1 MRGRDRVALYTT
13 HCVHNTVTG
22 NKPEMHH
29 PLRPFSDDSEH
40 LFEDMTTDI
49 CARGTQTWRPARPNP
64 SMTDVVLSIAK
75 SLESQE
81 LRKGRTHIILLSP
94 AAYVLHDIS
103 KAFTD
108 LCIHRINPA
117 ALPYRREPE
126 LQDTVCYES
135 CCKNVFVSNWKS
147 YQSVPGRVKRILKN
161 ARSMSPIGE
170 LTDVSIDLRA
180 RDGCELIEVFGS
192 KDVPHLRLGQVHTVF
207 ARLRVNK
214 NQTQAVDLD
223 SVNPIFKSSLEVKG
237 LRQVLQNAVSLGA
250 IKVHLLDVQLYHR
263 NSIHTIDCWN
273 YTEAP
278 VVITR
283 ELGGLAIPID
293 TAIETYK
300 RLYFHKFVQLS
311 TNEAKMEADNLLAI
325 LDVNNDAARQVV
337 ERMRHEITCQ
347 AKTRQYEQDFRQKL
361 PLCPGPV
368 ELETPHEWLLELWSK
383 RKGKRN
389 GIAESQTVSSLI

>member
-1 MRGRDRVALYTT
+1 
-13 HCVHNTVTG
+13 
-22 NKPEMHH
+22 
-29 PLRPFSDDSEH
+29 
-40 LFEDMTTDI
+40 
-49 CARGTQTWRPARPNP
+49 
-64 SMTDVVLSIAK
+64 
-75 SLESQE
+75 
-81 LRKGRTHIILLSP
+81 
-94 AAYVLHDIS
+94 
-103 KAFTD
+103 
-108 LCIHRINPA
+108 
-117 ALPYRREPE
+117 
-126 LQDTVCYES
+126 
-135 CCKNVFVSNWKS
+135 
-147 YQSVPGRVKRILKN
+147 
-161 ARSMSPIGE
+161 
-170 LTDVSIDLRA
+170 
-180 RDGCELIEVFGS
+180 
-192 KDVPHLRLGQVHTVF
+192 
-207 ARLRVNK
+207 VNK